1 MKFCIV
7 IPCYNHEETL
17 ASAVAS
23 LPAGVDAVVVDDGSD
38 TPVRAVGGAEVLRLE
53 KNSGKAAALGAGFAR
68 ARSLGATHVVSMDS
82 DGQHPAEYLGKI
94 MDAARENPENIVVA
108 VRDFDNPAVPAGRR
122 FLNRFS
128 NFWFRAET
136 GKTLG
141 DTQCGFRCYPLDVL
155 ERLDLRLEGFVF
167 EVELLVKAAW
177 AGTDFCQVPI
187 PAVYTAQTLAK
198 SHYKPFADTLKF
210 SAMNTRL
217 FFESVFLPKSA
228 LKKIALKK

>member
-17 ASAVAS
+17 AAAVAS

-38 TPVRAVGGAEVLRLE
+38 TPVGAVGGAEVLRLE
-53 KNSGKAAALGAGFAR
+53 KNSGKAAALREGFAR
-68 ARSLGATHVVSMDS
+68 ARSLGATHAISMDS

-94 MDAARENPENIVVA
+94 MDAARANPESIVVA
-108 VRDFDNPAVPAGRR
+108 VRDFDNPTVPAGRR

-141 DTQCGFRCYPLDVL
+141 DTQCGFRCYPLEVL
-155 ERLDLRLEGFVF
+155 EKLDLRLDGFAF

-177 AGTDFCQVPI
+177 AGTGFCEVPI
-187 PAVYTAQTLAK
+187 PAIYTAQTLAK

-217 FFESVFLPKSA
+217 FFESVFLPKSV